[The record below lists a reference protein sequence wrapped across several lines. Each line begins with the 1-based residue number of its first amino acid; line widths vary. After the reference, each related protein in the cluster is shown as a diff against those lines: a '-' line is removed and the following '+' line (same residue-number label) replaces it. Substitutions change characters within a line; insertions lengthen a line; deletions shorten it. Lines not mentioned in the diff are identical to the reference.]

1 MVAIKDV
8 YLGGPAHHSG
18 LHPHSDFI
26 LGTPELIFTEIYMF
40 AKYLH
45 VNKGAK
51 IEMIVYNVT
60 EENVRHVFVEP
71 NDTWGSKD

>member
-1 MVAIKDV
+1 
-8 YLGGPAHHSG
+8 
-18 LHPHSDFI
+18 
-26 LGTPELIFTEIYMF
+26 MF

-51 IEMIVYNVT
+51 IEVIVYNVT